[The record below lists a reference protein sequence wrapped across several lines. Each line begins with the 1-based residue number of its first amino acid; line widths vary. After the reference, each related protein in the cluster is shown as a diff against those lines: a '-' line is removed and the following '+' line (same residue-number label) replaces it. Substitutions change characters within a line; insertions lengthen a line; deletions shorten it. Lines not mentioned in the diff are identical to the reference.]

1 MLSAFNPSVAGGNR
15 PEYMCAIASARAG
28 YKLYEKDKEKKLKSA
43 DYNIGYT
50 ESSGEKAWNLVE
62 TDWDGVM
69 LPVKHAWDL
78 CAGAGHAQAF
88 TVGSGNILKDI
99 MLDRKNWMDA
109 KGKKIE
115 EKKLPDWE
123 KLKPPAGLIRD
134 KNDKDGKLQWDKLRD
149 YLGH

>member
-1 MLSAFNPSVAGGNR
+1 
-15 PEYMCAIASARAG
+15 
-28 YKLYEKDKEKKLKSA
+28 
-43 DYNIGYT
+43 
-50 ESSGEKAWNLVE
+50 
-62 TDWDGVM
+62 
-69 LPVKHAWDL
+69 
-78 CAGAGHAQAF
+78 
-88 TVGSGNILKDI
+88 